1 MQRTLYA
8 CRLFRLGAFRCWP
21 DEPRWRHVNVIH
33 GGPHVVFPLTSAVI
47 QHAGREPVLT
57 NPNHVVFY
65 NAGERY
71 RRRLHDASGDRSLF
85 VDLSPEL
92 LRELAGGR
100 DDFPFGH
107 GPSEVGSFA
116 MHHALVRRLHA
127 ELIDPLEVEER
138 VLGALRRVVGDGFRF
153 NRVRPGRASTHERHR
168 ELAEDAKALLTT
180 HVRERR
186 PLSFFAR
193 ALHTSEFHLAR
204 VFRAETGFTLHG
216 YRTQLRLR
224 LALDRLA
231 DGDEIGALAHELGFA
246 SHSHFTDSFRR
257 VFGTAPSRMG

>member
-1 MQRTLYA
+1 VERTLYD
-8 CRLFRLGAFRCWP
+8 CDLFRLGEFRCAP

-47 QHAGREPVLT
+47 QHVGREPVLT

-71 RRRLHDASGDRSLF
+71 RRTLHDASGDRSLF
-85 VDLSPEL
+85 VDLRHEL
-92 LRELAGGR
+92 LRELADGR
-100 DDFPFGH
+100 DEFPFGH
-107 GPSEVGSFA
+107 GPSAVGSFA
-116 MHHALVRRLHA
+116 IHHSLARRLYA
-127 ELIDPLEVEER
+127 GLVDPLEVEER

-153 NRVRPGRASTHERHR
+153 HGMRGGRAATQERHR
-168 ELAEDAKALLTT
+168 SLVEDAKALLTT
-180 HVRERR
+180 HVSEAR
-186 PLSFFAR
+186 PLGFFAH

-204 VFRAETGFTLHG
+204 VFRAETGFSLHG

-224 LALDRLA
+224 LALDALA
-231 DGDEIGALAHELGFA
+231 AGREIGELAYDLGFA

-257 VFGTAPSRMG
+257 VFGVAPSRMG

>member
-1 MQRTLYA
+1 VERTLYE
-8 CRLFRLGAFRCWP
+8 CQLFRLGAFRCAP
-21 DEPRWRHVNVIH
+21 DEPRWRYVNVIR

-47 QHAGREPVLT
+47 QHAGREPVLM

-71 RRRLHDASGDRSLF
+71 RRRLHDAEGDRSLF
-85 VDLSPEL
+85 VDLRPEL

-100 DDFPFGH
+100 DEFPFGH
-107 GPSEVGSFA
+107 GPSAVGSFA
-116 MHHALVRRLHA
+116 MHHTLARRLHA
-127 ELIDPLEVEER
+127 GLIDPLEVEER
-138 VLGALRRVVGDGFRF
+138 VLAALRRVVGDGFLF
-153 NRVRPGRASTHERHR
+153 NRIRPGRASTHERHR
-168 ELAEDAKALLTT
+168 ALAEDTKALLTT
-180 HVRERR
+180 HVCERR

-204 VFRAETGFTLHG
+204 VFRAETGFSLHG

-231 DGDEIGALAHELGFA
+231 QSDEVGTLAHELGFA
-246 SHSHFTDSFRR
+246 SHSHFTDSFRK
-257 VFGTAPSRMG
+257 VFGVAPSRAR